1 MCTAVS
7 FKSADHYFGR
17 NLDLDGS
24 YGESVIVTPRNYP
37 FVFRRLPEMKSHHAL
52 IGMATNVNNYPLYF
66 EATNDAGLSMA
77 GLNFPGNAD
86 FKEEDPQRDNV
97 TPFEFIPWILG
108 QCETVAQARVL
119 LDRIQLINLPFA
131 PNMPLAPL
139 HWMIADSESSIVVE
153 CMKDGLH
160 VYDNP
165 VGVMTNNPPFPMHLF
180 ALNNYLNLT
189 AEPPTN
195 RFSDQLDLKTY
206 CLGMGSLGLPG
217 DPSSMSRFVK
227 VAFTLKNSRCG
238 ESESASVSQFFHVLG
253 SVYQQRGISHV
264 EGDRYEYTLY
274 SSCCNTTRGIY
285 YYTTYENSQIT
296 AIDMHKENL
305 DGTEL
310 SVFPLVTEQQF
321 RFEN

>member
-7 FKSADHYFGR
+7 LKSNDHYFGR
-17 NLDLDGS
+17 NLDLDCS

-37 FVFRRLPEMKSHHAL
+37 FAFRRMPEMKSHYAL
-52 IGMATNVNNYPLYF
+52 IGMATKANNYPLYY
-66 EATNDAGLSMA
+66 EATNEVGLSMA
-77 GLNFPGNAD
+77 GLNFPGNAA

-108 QCETVAQARVL
+108 QCKTVAQAREL
-119 LDRIQLINLPFA
+119 IDRIQLINLAFSPE
-131 PNMPLAPL
+131 MPVAPL

-153 CMKDGLH
+153 SMQDGLH

-165 VGVMTNNPPFPMHLF
+165 VGVMTNNPPFPVHMSV
-180 ALNNYLNLT
+180 LNNYMNLSP
-189 AEPPTN
+189 EVPEN
-195 RFSDQLDLKTY
+195 RFSDRLNLKTY
-206 CLGMGSLGLPG
+206 CLGMGSMGLPG

-227 VAFTLKNSRCG
+227 VAFTLLNSRCG
-238 ESESASVSQFFHVLG
+238 ETESSNVSQFFHVLG

-305 DGTEL
+305 DAAEL
-310 SVFPLVTEQQF
+310 RVFPLVTGQQF